1 MKDGKTFVGTEQ
13 VTCMDIFETMKKRR
27 PVKRFK
33 RLPIPDEK
41 LNSVLGAMRLA
52 PSAANS
58 QPWKFVVV
66 RDDQMKQ
73 RVASACQGQKFIA
86 DAPVLVVGCAT
97 IAEAYPYLGMYMSAY
112 PMDMGLAFGSGE
124 LAAFQEGLAVHWV
137 YQFHNEKI
145 QELLSIPSGDVNVV
159 FIMALG
165 FSDEDGEPDGRKNLS
180 EIVRYE
186 KYS

>member
-1 MKDGKTFVGTEQ
+1 MRDDHNFVGKEQ
-13 VTCMDIFETMKKRR
+13 VKRMDIFESMKKRR
-27 PVKRFK
+27 PVKKFK
-33 RLPIPDEK
+33 RVPIPEEK
-41 LNSVLGAMRLA
+41 LNSVLGSMRLA

-58 QPWKFVVV
+58 QPWKFIVV

-73 RVASACQGQKFIA
+73 RLASACQGQRFIA

-97 IAEAYPYLGMYMSAY
+97 IAEAYPYLGMYMSSY
-112 PMDMGLAFGSGE
+112 PMDMGLALSLGE
-124 LAAFQEGLAVHWV
+124 LAACQEGLAPYWV

-145 QELLSIPSGDVNVV
+145 QELLSIPTGDVNVV
-159 FIMALG
+159 FILALG
-165 FSDEDGEPDGRKNLS
+165 YAEEDGEPDGRKNLS

>member
-1 MKDGKTFVGTEQ
+1 MTDDCRFVGLK
-13 VTCMDIFETMKKRR
+13 VKCMDVLETMKKRR

-33 RLPIPDEK
+33 RIPLTDEK
-41 LNSVLGAMRLA
+41 LNSVLGSMRLA

-58 QPWKFVVV
+58 QPWKFIVV

-73 RVASACQGQKFIA
+73 RLASACQGQKFIA

-97 IAEAYPYLGMYMSAY
+97 IAEAFPYLGMYMSSY
-112 PMDMGLAFGSGE
+112 PMDMGLALGSGE
-124 LAAFQEGLAVHWV
+124 LTAYAEGLACHWV

-145 QELLSIPSGDVNVV
+145 QELLSIPQGDVNVV
-159 FIMALG
+159 FILALG
-165 FSDEDGEPDGRKNLS
+165 YADEEGEPDGRKNLS

>member
-1 MKDGKTFVGTEQ
+1 MKDDGTSVWKKQ
-13 VTCMDIFETMKKRR
+13 VKCMELFDTMKKRR

-33 RLPIPDEK
+33 RLPIADEK
-41 LNSVLGAMRLA
+41 LNSVLGSMRLA

-58 QPWKFVVV
+58 QPWKFIVV

-97 IAEAYPYLGMYMSAY
+97 IAEAYPYLGMYMSSY
-112 PMDMGLAFGSGE
+112 GMDMGLAFCSGE
-124 LAAFQEGLAVHWV
+124 LAAFHEGLTVHWV

-159 FIMALG
+159 FVMALG
-165 FSDEDGEPDGRKNLS
+165 YSDEDGEPDGRKNLS

>member
-1 MKDGKTFVGTEQ
+1 MNDGSGDVGRKVNGME
-13 VTCMDIFETMKKRR
+13 VLETMKKRR

-33 RLPIPDEK
+33 RIPLPDEK
-41 LNSVLGAMRLA
+41 LNSVLGSMRLA

-73 RVASACQGQKFIA
+73 RLASACQGQKFIA

-97 IAEAYPYLGMYMSAY
+97 IAEAYPYLGMYMSSY
-112 PMDMGLAFGSGE
+112 PMDMGLALGSGE
-124 LAAFQEGLAVHWV
+124 LTAYAEGLACHWV
-137 YQFHNEKI
+137 YQFHNEKV
-145 QELLSIPSGDVNVV
+145 QELLAIPQGDVNVV
-159 FIMALG
+159 FILALG
-165 FSDEDGEPDGRKNLS
+165 YPEEEGEPDGRKNLS

>member
-1 MKDGKTFVGTEQ
+1 MSDGLGDAVTQ
-13 VTCMDIFETMKKRR
+13 VKRMDVLETMKKRR
-27 PVKRFK
+27 PVKKFK
-33 RLPIPDEK
+33 RVPLADEK

-97 IAEAYPYLGMYMSAY
+97 IAEAYPYLGMYMSSY
-112 PMDMGLAFGSGE
+112 PLDMGIALCNGE
-124 LAAFQEGLAVHWV
+124 LAAAAEGLACHWV
-137 YQFHNEKI
+137 YQFHNEKV
-145 QELLSIPSGDVNVV
+145 QELLSIPQGDVNVV
-159 FIMALG
+159 FILALG
-165 FSDEDGEPDGRKNLS
+165 HAEEEGEPDGRKNLS